1 MEKMEISKSVLEG
14 CRDQD
19 IEVAIIPDGIH
30 TVGSSR
36 WERVFPFCD
45 SIKGIV
51 LPKGVKRIY
60 AGFRGQKELSSLE
73 FGGTMAEWKAV
84 KITDKFWRSGTK
96 LTAVKCSDGVV
107 ELEPYEIKDGV
118 LTKCYFAFEEFSI
131 GDGVTEIADE
141 AFSYCTSLEKLEI
154 PESVKKIGKCSFAFC
169 NALKEIV
176 SKSSGFPCENG
187 LLFNKRTNRLLA
199 TVCGKVTIPAF
210 IKSLDNFALQNCT
223 EVEFEKGGK
232 ITSASNLDYGAT
244 ERSVLYAALD
254 EAEKNNAKTAKIDK
268 VGFTGSDALLSQI
281 IEESGVSAEVWQDKS
296 AVVLAMKALD
306 YGLEIRLSSKS
317 TSWQKNVREFL
328 KSVKEGSDIVQ
339 LIKAAEDNKMR
350 IAGNQ
355 AKKYAVFKV
364 DVKDKNMYFNEALE
378 TVYIAD
384 SVSTIGKSAFYMC
397 EALKAVFIPKS
408 VTEIANS
415 AFSLCSSLKAIEFG
429 GTFAEFNA
437 INKNAGSWN
446 WGCNTVLVK
455 CTNGDFE
462 L

>member
-1 MEKMEISKSVLEG
+1 MENVEISKGVLEG
-14 CRDQD
+14 CRDRD

-60 AGFRGQKELSSLE
+60 AGFRGQKELFSLE

-96 LTAVKCSDGVV
+96 LKAVKCSDGVV

-169 NALKEIV
+169 KSLKQIV

-187 LLFNKRTNRLLA
+187 LLFNKKTNRLLA

-254 EAEKNNAKTAKIDK
+254 EAEKNNAKIDKIDA
-268 VGFTGSDALLSQI
+268 VGFSGSGALLQAI
-281 IEESGVSAEVWQDKS
+281 IEESGVNAELWQDKS
-296 AVVLAMKALD
+296 AVVLAVKALD
-306 YGLEIRLSSKS
+306 YGLEIRVSSKS

-328 KSVKEGSDIVQ
+328 KSVKAGADIVQ
-339 LIKAAEDNKMR
+339 LIKAAEDNKLR
-350 IAGNQ
+350 IASNQ

-364 DVKDKNMYFNEALE
+364 DVKDKNLYCKEDLE

-384 SVSTIGKSAFYMC
+384 GVSTIGTYAFWC
-397 EALKAVFIPKS
+397 CDKLKTVYIPKT
-408 VTEIANS
+408 VTEIKYA
-415 AFSLCSSLKAIEFG
+415 AFCGCHSLKTVTFG
-429 GTFAEFNA
+429 GTFARFSMIQGES
-437 INKNAGSWN
+437 ISSRDKV
-446 WGCNTVLVK
+446 TVH
-455 CTNGDFE
+455 CTDGDFE

>member
-1 MEKMEISKSVLEG
+1 MENVEISKGVLEG
-14 CRDQD
+14 CRDHD
-19 IEVAIIPDGIH
+19 IEVVIIPDGIH

-96 LTAVKCSDGVV
+96 LKAVKCSDGVV

-141 AFSYCTSLEKLEI
+141 AFSYCSSLEKLEI

-169 NALKEIV
+169 KSLKQIV
-176 SKSSGFPCENG
+176 SKSSEYPCENG
-187 LLFNKRTNRLLA
+187 LLFNKKTNRLLA
-199 TVCGKVTIPAF
+199 TVCGNVTIPAF

-254 EAEKNNAKTAKIDK
+254 EAEKNNAKIDKIDA
-268 VGFTGSDALLSQI
+268 VGFSGSGALLQAI

-296 AVVLAMKALD
+296 AVVLAVKALD

-317 TSWQKNVREFL
+317 NSWQKNVREFL
-328 KSVKEGSDIVQ
+328 KSVKAGANIVQ
-339 LIKAAEDNKMR
+339 LIKAAEDNKLR
-350 IAGNQ
+350 IASNQ
-355 AKKYAVFKV
+355 AKKYAVFQV
-364 DVKDKNMYFNEALE
+364 DVKDKNMYFNGALE

-384 SVSTIGKSAFYMC
+384 GVSTIGSSAFWAC
-397 EALKAVFIPKS
+397 RKLKTVYIPKS
-408 VTEIANS
+408 VTKIKCS
-415 AFSLCSSLKAIEFG
+415 AFVGNDSLKNVTFD
-429 GTFAEFNA
+429 GTFSRFNM
-437 INKNAGSWN
+437 IQEERMRGQWGNKI
-446 WGCNTVLVK
+446 TVH
-455 CTNGDFE
+455 CTDGDFE

>member
-1 MEKMEISKSVLEG
+1 MENVEISKGVLEG
-14 CRDQD
+14 YRDHD

-73 FGGTMAEWKAV
+73 FGGTMEQWKAV

-96 LTAVKCSDGVV
+96 LKAVKCSDGEI

-169 NALKEIV
+169 KSLKEIV
-176 SKSSGFPCENG
+176 SKSSEYPCENG
-187 LLFNKRTNRLLA
+187 LLFSKKTNRILA
-199 TVCGKVTIPAF
+199 TVCGKVIIPAF

-254 EAEKNNAKTAKIDK
+254 EAEKNNAKIDKIDA
-268 VGFTGSDALLSQI
+268 VGFSGSGALLSGI
-281 IEESGVSAEVWQDKS
+281 LEESGVSAEVWQDKS
-296 AVVLAMKALD
+296 AVVLAVKALD

-328 KSVKEGSDIVQ
+328 ESVKEGADIVQ
-339 LIKAAEDNKMR
+339 LIKAAEDNKLR
-350 IAGNQ
+350 IASNQ

-364 DVKDKNMYFNEALE
+364 DVKDKNLYYKEDLE

-384 SVSTIGKSAFYMC
+384 GVSTIGTYAFWC
-397 EALKAVFIPKS
+397 CGKLKTVYIPKT
-408 VTEIANS
+408 VTEIKYA
-415 AFSLCSSLKAIEFG
+415 AFCGCHSLKTVTFG
-429 GTFAEFNA
+429 GTFARFSMIQGES
-437 INKNAGSWN
+437 ISSRDKV
-446 WGCNTVLVK
+446 TVH
-455 CTNGDFE
+455 CADGDFE